1 MTDTL
6 PTDAGTSWTINGGT
20 AAGSC
25 TILLGVLT
33 CNLGDLAS
41 GQVRTV
47 HITSP
52 TTPATVPD
60 SPVSNT
66 ASVTTTN
73 DGSDTDTDQ
82 VVVLGPDLQVVKSAD
97 NSPISAGESAAWT
110 ITVTNIGQ
118 GIARASTLT
127 DTLPAGIVWTT
138 QTQGCSITGGVL
150 SCSFGDLAA
159 GAVRTVKVSG
169 ETDAD
174 DCHELPNSATA
185 SSTNEPATLLT
196 NNTGSASITV
206 DCPAVTIT
214 KTPVDPEV
222 NATDGIAFDVEVTN
236 TGVANAF
243 AVTVNDPLPTDAGL
257 SWTIDAA
264 NSDAGW
270 TIEAGVLK
278 FGPSQLAVGASTTV
292 RIVSPTTPATCPS
305 VHNVAFLTYLGGSGD
320 DDGRHPRR
328 LPGHRGDE
336 DRRQQPDPRGRDG
349 LVHHHGQQHRRRHGL
364 RAVTLRTCCRRASTG
379 RPRTRLHHRG
389 RHARPATSA
398 TSVPTIRRPS
408 SSRARRTRSRAR
420 RCANTASASS
430 TNEPSTLLDNN
441 RDGDEIDVLCPSIDL
456 VKTAGNAADGAILT
470 IPVPGDVVF
479 TYLVT
484 NTGSADLTD
493 IALVDDNATPANTAD
508 DITVICP
515 ETFLAAGDIDDLHG
529 HDPGDRQGHH
539 ADQRRH
545 GDGGPA
551 RRQRDRGQRHRRRRR
566 QGAGPGGD
574 AAADPED
581 HPAPHQHPRRGR
593 PGQLRQR
600 AAPGPPRHRRAHAG
614 PRVPRARTGPRPES
628 PTEPEGLGPS
638 CRGRSTAG
646 PGTDP
651 AA

>member
-1 MTDTL
+1 M
-6 PTDAGTSWTINGGT
+6 
-20 AAGSC
+20 
-25 TILLGVLT
+25 GVLT

-82 VVVLGPDLQVVKSAD
+82 VIVLGPDLQVVKTAD
-97 NSPISAGESAAWT
+97 NSPISAGEVAAWT

-150 SCSFGDLAA
+150 SCSFGDLGA
-159 GAVRTVKVSG
+159 GAVRTVNVSG
-169 ETDAD
+169 ETDAQ

-185 SSTNEPATLLT
+185 SSTNEPASLLT
-196 NNTGSASITV
+196 NNTGSASILV

-236 TGVANAF
+236 TGVAIAF

-257 SWTIDAA
+257 SWSIDAA

-320 DDGRHPRR
+320 DAGDILVDCPDIEVTKTADNSPILAGETASFTITVDNIGDGTAY
-328 LPGHRGDE
+328 G
-336 DRRQQPDPRGRDG
+336 
-349 LVHHHGQQHRRRHGL
+349 
-364 RAVTLRTCCRRASTG
+364 VTLTDVLPAGIVWATENPDCTIEAGTLSCDFGDLGPDDPQTVVVSGPTDPASCT
-379 RPRTRLHHRG
+379 P
-389 RHARPATSA
+389 
-398 TSVPTIRRPS
+398 V
-408 SSRARRTRSRAR
+408 
-420 RCANTASASS
+420 ANTASASS
-430 TNEPSTLLDNN
+430 TNESSTLLANN
-441 RDGDEIDVLCPSIDL
+441 SDGDEIDVLCPSISL

-508 DITVICP
+508 DITVLCP
-515 ETFLAAGDIDDLHG
+515 ETFLAAGDTMTCTATIPVTGKGITRTNVATVTAVPLVDSETEVSATDDAVVKVPAPVVTPRPTPRITPPPTNTLDEG
-529 HDPGDRQGHH
+529 VQASSGNGLLLVLLGIAGLMLVLGYLVPE
-539 ADQRRH
+539 
-545 GDGGPA
+545 PA
-551 RRQRDRGQRHRRRRR
+551 RARNRRRNRK
-566 QGAGPGGD
+566 G
-574 AAADPED
+574 
-581 HPAPHQHPRRGR
+581 
-593 PGQLRQR
+593 
-600 AAPGPPRHRRAHAG
+600 
-614 PRVPRARTGPRPES
+614 
-628 PTEPEGLGPS
+628 
-638 CRGRSTAG
+638 
-646 PGTDP
+646 
-651 AA
+651 